1 MNRMI
6 MVCVGVMLLSLG
18 ALQPAAVAKDV
29 PLNVLLIMAD
39 DIGFECFSSYGSK
52 EYMTPRIDAL
62 CKQGVRFTNAH
73 STPLCT
79 PTRVNLMSGKSNV
92 FNYQDFGI
100 YPQGEPTF
108 ANHFK
113 EHGYRTAVAG
123 KWQLQSKQP
132 GKGIAPGEAGFDT
145 YCLWNIPG
153 GARERYWKP
162 SFVQNG
168 KLLDLPLDTFG
179 PDVMTDFLIDFMTEE
194 NNKPFVAYYPMI
206 LVHDPFV
213 PTPDSKGGTRADKAK
228 RMPKQLKQNYVDMVA
243 YMDKCVGRLVDA
255 LQASG
260 QRDNTLVIFTGDN
273 GTNAVLASELK
284 GKTVKGGKG
293 YTHDYGTHVPLVVN
307 LPDRV
312 PPGQVNDDLIAFSD
326 FFPTIVEAVGLPAKD
341 LTDGDGWSFW
351 SQCLGQPGQ
360 KRQWIYGYYF
370 PRPYAAKLDNK
381 YSHDEVRYARDKRY
395 KLYGNGDLYD
405 TIKDVMEKTPL
416 PTRNADA
423 KEQAAREKLQR
434 ALDAYPKKGQAIR
447 HDEVSSERK
456 AEYEK
461 RSKLLSSPRQIS
473 RPSKVSK
480 RQGCPTAP

>member
-1 MNRMI
+1 MNQMI
-6 MVCVGVMLLSLG
+6 MVCVGVLLLSLG
-18 ALQPAAVAKDV
+18 ALQPAAVAKDS

-52 EYMTPRIDAL
+52 EYTTPRIDVL
-62 CKQGVRFTNAH
+62 CKQGIRFTNAH

-79 PTRVNLMSGKSNV
+79 PSRVNLMSGKSNV

-100 YPQGEPTF
+100 YPHGEPTF

-132 GKGIAPGEAGFDT
+132 GKGITPGEAGFDT

-168 KLLDLPLDTFG
+168 KLLDLPPDTFG
-179 PDVMTDFLIDFMTEE
+179 PDVMTDFLIDFMTGEKG
-194 NNKPFVAYYPMI
+194 KPFVAYYPMI
-206 LVHDPFV
+206 LVHGPFV

-228 RMPKQLKQNYVDMVA
+228 RTPKQLKQNYVDMVA

-293 YTHDYGTHVPLVVN
+293 YTHEYGTHVPLVVN
-307 LPDRV
+307 LPGRI

-326 FFPTIVEAVGLPAKD
+326 FFPTIVEAAGLPAKD
-341 LTDGDGWSFW
+341 VKDGDGWSFW
-351 SQCLGQPGQ
+351 PQCLGQPGR

-381 YSHDEVRYARDKRY
+381 YSHYEVRYARDKRY

-416 PTRNADA
+416 PNENADA
-423 KEQAAREKLQR
+423 KRQAAREELQR
-434 ALDAYPKKGQAIR
+434 VLDVYPKKGQAIR
-447 HDEVSSERK
+447 HNEVSSERK
-456 AEYEK
+456 AGSEK
-461 RSKLLSSPRQIS
+461 RSNY
-473 RPSKVSK
+473 
-480 RQGCPTAP
+480 